1 MASRADAISQL
12 EKKVETYSDF
22 PNSFSKHPI
31 TDELIMIKNEAS
43 IRQAFKNLILTNIGE
58 RPFNPFFGSN
68 VNKTLFEPYGPFVR
82 EDIIRYITDAAKA
95 FESRINVLG
104 VDVRDDSDKN
114 GMTVNIVFSII
125 NNPEPISFSIF
136 LKRVR

>member
-31 TDELIMIKNEAS
+31 TDELVVIKNEAS
-43 IRQAFKNLILTNIGE
+43 LRQAFKNLILTNIGE
-58 RPFNPFFGSN
+58 RVFNPFFGSN
-68 VNKTLFEPYGPFVR
+68 IKRTLFEPFGPFVR
-82 EDIIRYITDAAKA
+82 EDIIRYVRDSAKA

-104 VDVRDDSDKN
+104 IEVKDNQDKN
-114 GMTVNIVFSII
+114 GIEVNIVFSII
-125 NNPEPISFSIF
+125 NNPEPVSLNIF

>member
-1 MASRADAISQL
+1 MASRADAITQL
-12 EKKVETYSDF
+12 QKKVDTYSDF
-22 PNSFSKHPI
+22 PNSFAKHPI
-31 TDELIMIKNEAS
+31 TNELVVIKNEAS
-43 IRQAFKNLILTNIGE
+43 LRQAFKNLIMTNIGE

-68 VNKTLFEPYGPFVR
+68 ISRTLFEPYDPFVR
-82 EDIIRYITDAAKA
+82 EDIIRYVTDAAKS

-104 VDVRDDSDKN
+104 VDVKDVPDKN

-125 NNPEPISFSIF
+125 NNPEPVAFSIF

>member
-22 PNSFSKHPI
+22 PNSFAKHPI
-31 TDELIMIKNEAS
+31 TNELVMVKNEAS
-43 IRQAFKNLILTNIGE
+43 LRQAFKNLILTNIGE

-68 VNKTLFEPYGPFVR
+68 VNRALFEPFDPFVR
-82 EDIIRYITDAAKA
+82 EDIIRYITDAAKS

-104 VDVRDDSDKN
+104 VDVKDDAQRN
-114 GMTVNIVFSII
+114 GMNVNIVFSII
-125 NNPEPISFSIF
+125 NNPEPMSFSIF